1 MFCTNCG
8 AQIADGSKFCTNC
21 GAQFG
26 APAPAAPAAAAG
38 GAVAVATKKK
48 TKLLPIII
56 IAAIVVIAAIVLI
69 IVLGGGGK
77 GGYEKV
83 IDSYFTAFEKGDE
96 KAVVKLIYPTM
107 IETYKLYMG
116 DDEEDLVEIFDPYYD
131 IYKSKVKSYE
141 IKDTEE
147 VDKKELKEMQ
157 DDLKDAAAAAALM
170 GQKIKVKNLQAA
182 VTVEVEANIKGE
194 GDCDFEFGLV
204 KTGGKWYIASIED

>member
-26 APAPAAPAAAAG
+26 AAAPAAPVAAAG
-38 GAVAVATKKK
+38 GAVAVAAKKK

-83 IDSYFTAFEKGDE
+83 IGNYFTAFEKGDE
-96 KAVVKLIYPTM
+96 KAVVKLLWPAQVDM
-107 IETYKLYMG
+107 YKMFL
-116 DDEEDLVEIFDPYYD
+116 DDEDIVEMFDPYYD
-131 IYKSKVKSYE
+131 SYESKVKSWE
-141 IKDTEE
+141 ITDTEE
-147 VDKKELKEMQ
+147 ASKKELKEMQ
-157 DDLKDAAAAAALM
+157 DELKELEAL
-170 GQKIKVKNLQAA
+170 GVKVKSIQSAIS
-182 VTVEVEANIKGE
+182 VSVEANIKGE